1 MIPSGDVVALELDPR
16 KTALVMIDLQ
26 KGILGAPR
34 APHSVEDV
42 LARNVSI
49 ARALKARGG
58 LVAPVRVEFGA
69 GGALAPT
76 GLIDAPGLPAL
87 PADFAELHADVLAL
101 EPDLIVTKRQWGA
114 FHGTELDLVLRRRGI
129 ETVLLTGVATNF
141 GVEST
146 AREGWSLNYN
156 MVVVEDAC
164 STFSAEWH
172 AFSVEAILPRVSR
185 LRATAEVLAALREAA

>member
-1 MIPSGDVVALELDPR
+1 MALELDPR

-42 LARNVSI
+42 LARNVAI
-49 ARALKARGG
+49 ARALKAAGG
-58 LVAPVRVEFGA
+58 LVVPVRVDFGP
-69 GGALAPT
+69 GGSLAPM
-76 GLIDAPGLPAL
+76 GQIDAPGLPTL
-87 PADFAELHADVLAL
+87 PDDFAELHPDVLAL
-101 EPDLIVTKRQWGA
+101 APDLIVTKRQWGA
-114 FHGTELDLVLRRRGI
+114 FHGTELDLALRRYGI
-129 ETVLLTGVATNF
+129 TTVLLTGVATNF

-172 AFSVEAILPRVSR
+172 TFSVEAILPRVSR
-185 LRATAEVLAALREAA
+185 LRSTADVLATLETAA

>member
-1 MIPSGDVVALELDPR
+1 MALELDPR

-49 ARALKARGG
+49 ARALKAGGG
-58 LVAPVRVEFGA
+58 LVVPVRVEFGA
-69 GGALAPT
+69 GGAFAPT
-76 GLIDAPGLPAL
+76 GLIDAPGLPEL
-87 PADFAELHADVLAL
+87 PDDFAELHADVLAL

-185 LRATAEVLAALREAA
+185 LRATADVLAALTKPDVEGAA

>member
-1 MIPSGDVVALELDPR
+1 MALELDPR

-42 LARNVSI
+42 LARNIAI
-49 ARALKARGG
+49 ARALKAAGG
-58 LVAPVRVEFGA
+58 LVVPVRVDFGPN
-69 GGALAPT
+69 GSLAPT
-76 GLIDAPGLPAL
+76 GQIDAPGLPAL
-87 PADFAELHADVLAL
+87 PDDFTELHPDVLAL
-101 EPDLIVTKRQWGA
+101 DPDLIVTKRQWGA
-114 FHGTELDLVLRRRGI
+114 FHGTELDLALRRHGI
-129 ETVLLTGVATNF
+129 TTVLLTGVATNF

-146 AREGWSLNYN
+146 AREGWSLDYN

-185 LRATAEVLAALREAA
+185 LRSTADVLSALGAAA